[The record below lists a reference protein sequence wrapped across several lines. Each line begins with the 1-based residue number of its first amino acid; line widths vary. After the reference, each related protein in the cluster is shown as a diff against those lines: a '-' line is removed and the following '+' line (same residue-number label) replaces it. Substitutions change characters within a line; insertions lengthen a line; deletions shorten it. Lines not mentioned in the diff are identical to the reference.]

1 MTAAQ
6 IIWLSLNALL
16 GIILIMGGKR
26 LKASFKG
33 WLLCAVMGFGG
44 LLLITYTAGYTGIA
58 MSVNLYTGAT
68 SVILGLPGVILMLV
82 LNLLLV

>member
-6 IIWLSLNALL
+6 ILWLSLIGVL
-16 GIILIMGGKR
+16 GIILIAGGKR

-33 WLLCAVMGFGG
+33 WLLSAVMGFAG
-44 LLLITYTAGYTGIA
+44 LLLVTYTAGYTGIA
-58 MSVNLYTGAT
+58 MSVNLYTAAT

-82 LNLLLV
+82 LNLMLI